1 MKCPLAALRLGLT
14 QNDGYVKLK
23 AAVRFGPHRI
33 SDNPCCIPGD
43 SLAQTFD
50 YFTSW
55 IATRRWLTVAVI
67 LLISAGAI
75 FGHIN
80 PGLVRDYFTEVELL
94 AEDSDKTLAPID
106 LESVDPEN
114 GRAVA
119 RLRFLSDAIL
129 IVEMEDA
136 FSPRGAE
143 ALRHVEQQL
152 EAKDFIR
159 SVQWMDE
166 IPTMNIFGLPEP
178 LLPQK
183 QASQQKFDA
192 ARAKALKNPFIKGIM
207 MSEDLKT
214 LVFMVNYDRL
224 FLESDEQA
232 ISGLRIAAEE
242 AATAFPDVEMD
253 FSVTGSTPMWLTAM
267 KSHDANQFWFQAIGY
282 GMIALMSLILFRGF
296 MSMMIVALAP
306 IIGVF
311 WTIGYCN
318 FLGYEHNPFM
328 EVILPI
334 LVSLVGLTDGVHLMV
349 TTRKLR
355 ASGLS
360 TLESSSKALSQVG
373 LACALTSLTTAIGFG
388 SLVLADHEFIQQF
401 GVACVIGV
409 ILSFVAVV
417 TVIPLACGSRL
428 GKNIHIGLEKSLVDQ
443 NLDRIS
449 HVVLWVLPRK
459 KWVSVVA
466 IAATVFLVGISL
478 TLRPDERISN
488 SMPASSEAAMAF
500 AKLDKA
506 LGGLEQ
512 SKVMIRWDKESLS
525 DLRNSRSSD
534 EVTAERVA
542 VIKQANDLLQKE
554 PLIGHPLSIVEMID
568 SMPGQ
573 GDTVAR
579 SSLVE
584 LLPPSLKQTF
594 FRPYE
599 QKAEIAFRVQDLGI
613 SKYGPVFKRI
623 ETGLSEIE
631 ERNPNYRLSL
641 TGPAIYRWK
650 DLYQIVVDLAA
661 SLGTATVIIFVV
673 LSLVY
678 RSLRIGLIS
687 LVPNLFPLAVAGGY
701 LVFTGQALE
710 IVTVCAF
717 TVCLGI
723 AVDDTIHFLT
733 RYEEERSLHGN
744 TSEAITKA
752 FSSVG
757 TALIMTTIVLVT
769 GFSTVLFSD
778 SRDHF
783 MFASMGAITLTAALF
798 ADLVFLPGLLAYF
811 IQQPTADDEPLE

>member
-1 MKCPLAALRLGLT
+1 MSQR
-14 QNDGYVKLK
+14 
-23 AAVRFGPHRI
+23 
-33 SDNPCCIPGD
+33 
-43 SLAQTFD
+43 FD

-67 LLISAGAI
+67 LVVTAGAI
-75 FGHIN
+75 VGHLS
-80 PGLVRDYFTEVELL
+80 PQSVRQYFVE
-94 AEDSDKTLAPID
+94 APVASDDSDNALDPID
-106 LESVDPEN
+106 LEAEN
-114 GRAVA
+114 PGDGQEVA
-119 RLRFLSDAIL
+119 RLNFLSDAVL
-129 IVEMEDA
+129 VVEMEGA
-136 FSPRGAE
+136 FSPQGAA

-152 EAKDFIR
+152 ETKDFIK

-178 LLPQK
+178 LLPQE

-192 ARAKALKNPFIKGIM
+192 ARDKALKNPFIKGVM
-207 MSEDLKT
+207 MSEDMKT
-214 LVFMVNYDRL
+214 LVFLVNYDRL
-224 FLESDEQA
+224 FMESDEQA
-232 ISGLRIAAEE
+232 ISGLRMAAEE
-242 AATAFPDVEMD
+242 AALAYPEVKME
-253 FSVTGSTPMWLTAM
+253 FSVTGGTPMWLTAM

-282 GMIALMSLILFRGF
+282 SMIALMSLILFRGF
-296 MSMMIVALAP
+296 MSVLIVALAP
-306 IIGVF
+306 IMGVF
-311 WTIGYCN
+311 WTLGYCN
-318 FLGYEHNPFM
+318 YLGYQNNPFM
-328 EVILPI
+328 EVILPV

-360 TLESSSKALSQVG
+360 TMEASRKAVSQVG

-388 SLVLADHEFIQQF
+388 SLVLADHEYIQQF
-401 GVACVIGV
+401 GVSCVIGV
-409 ILSFVAVV
+409 LLCFVAVV
-417 TVIPLACGSRL
+417 TVIPLACSSRM
-428 GKNIHIGLEKSLVDQ
+428 GKNIHVGIKTSLVDQ

-459 KWVSVVA
+459 KWISIVA
-466 IAATVFLVGISL
+466 IATTVLLVGISL

-488 SMPASSEAAMAF
+488 SMPASSEAAIAF

-506 LGGLEQ
+506 MGGLER
-512 SKVMIRWDKESLS
+512 SRVMISWE
-525 DLRNSRSSD
+525 RNAGERSEVGKMRNCD
-534 EVTAERVA
+534 EMTAQRVA
-542 VIKQANDLLQKE
+542 VIKEANELLRNE
-554 PLIGHPLSIVEMID
+554 PLIGYPLSIVEMID
-568 SMPGQ
+568 SMPGE

-579 SSLVE
+579 SSLLE
-584 LLPPSLKQTF
+584 LLPPTLKQTF

-599 QKAEIAFRVQDLGI
+599 QRAEIVFRVQDLGI
-613 SKYGPVFKRI
+613 SKYGPVFQRL
-623 ETGLSEIE
+623 EAGLSQIE
-631 ERNPNYRLSL
+631 KRNSGYRLYL
-641 TGPAIYRWK
+641 TGPAVSRWQN
-650 DLYQIVVDLAA
+650 LYQIVVDLAA

-733 RYEEERSLHGN
+733 RYEEERLKNNDSA
-744 TSEAITKA
+744 EAINSA

-783 MFASMGAITLTAALF
+783 MFAAMGAITLTAALF
-798 ADLVFLPGLLAYF
+798 ADLIFLPALLAYYA
-811 IQQPTADDEPLE
+811 QSPKTNDDALD

>member
-1 MKCPLAALRLGLT
+1 MSQR
-14 QNDGYVKLK
+14 
-23 AAVRFGPHRI
+23 
-33 SDNPCCIPGD
+33 
-43 SLAQTFD
+43 FD

-55 IATRRWLTVAVI
+55 IATQRWLTVVVI
-67 LLISAGAI
+67 LVVTAGALV
-75 FGHIN
+75 GHLS
-80 PGLVRDYFTEVELL
+80 PESVRQYFVENE
-94 AEDSDKTLAPID
+94 AASEESDKTLAPID
-106 LESVDPEN
+106 LESEN
-114 GRAVA
+114 PGDGREVA
-119 RLRFLSDAIL
+119 RLNFLSDAIL
-129 IVEMEDA
+129 VIEMEGA
-136 FSPRGAE
+136 FSPQGSA
-143 ALRHVEQQL
+143 ALRHVEREL
-152 EAKDFIR
+152 EARDFIR

-192 ARAKALKNPFIKGIM
+192 ARAKALKNPFIKGVM
-207 MSEDLKT
+207 MSEDMKT

-242 AATAFPDVEMD
+242 AATAYPDVNME
-253 FSVTGSTPMWLTAM
+253 FSVTGGTPMWLTAM
-267 KSHDANQFWFQAIGY
+267 RSHDANQFWFQAIGY
-282 GMIALMSLILFRGF
+282 GMIAVMSLILFRGF
-296 MSMMIVALAP
+296 MSVLIVSLAP
-306 IIGVF
+306 IMGVF
-311 WTIGYCN
+311 WTLGYCN
-318 FLGYEHNPFM
+318 FLGYDHNPFM

-334 LVSLVGLTDGVHLMV
+334 LVSLVGLADGVHLMV

-360 TLESSSKALSQVG
+360 TLEGSRKALSQVG

-388 SLVLADHEFIQQF
+388 SLVLADHELIQQF
-401 GVACVIGV
+401 GASAVIGV
-409 ILSFVAVV
+409 VLCFVAVV
-417 TVIPLACGSRL
+417 TVIPLACSSWM
-428 GKNIHIGLEKSLVDQ
+428 GKNIHVGIEKSLVDQ

-449 HVVLWVLPRK
+449 QVVSWVLPRK
-459 KWVSVVA
+459 KWISYVA
-466 IAATVFLVGISL
+466 IAATVLLVGISL
-478 TLRPDERISN
+478 TLRPDERLSN
-488 SMPASSEAAMAF
+488 TMPASSEAAIAF
-500 AKLDKA
+500 TKLDKA

-512 SKVMIRWDKESLS
+512 SKVMIHWDREEDIAHK
-525 DLRNSRSSD
+525 DDAGNTFTGD
-534 EVTAERVA
+534 AMTAERVA
-542 VIKQANDLLQKE
+542 VIKEANDLLRKE
-554 PLIGHPLSIVEMID
+554 PLIGYPLSIVEMID

-579 SSLVE
+579 SSLLE
-584 LLPPSLKQTF
+584 LLPPTLKQTF

-599 QKAEIAFRVQDLGI
+599 QQAEIDFRVQDLGI
-613 SKYGPVFKRI
+613 SKYSPVFERI
-623 ETGLSEIE
+623 ETGLLEIE
-631 ERNPNYRLSL
+631 KRNPGYRLYL
-641 TGPAIYRWK
+641 TGPAVARWQQ
-650 DLYQIVVDLAA
+650 LYQIVVDLAA

-733 RYEEERSLHGN
+733 RYEEERRQHTDVAN
-744 TSEAITKA
+744 AINKA

-798 ADLVFLPGLLAYF
+798 ADLVFLPALLVYF
-811 IQQPTADDEPLE
+811 VQHPSTDDGPLSGQASDTES

>member
-1 MKCPLAALRLGLT
+1 MSQR
-14 QNDGYVKLK
+14 
-23 AAVRFGPHRI
+23 
-33 SDNPCCIPGD
+33 
-43 SLAQTFD
+43 FD

-67 LLISAGAI
+67 LVVTAGAMV
-75 FGHIN
+75 GHLS
-80 PGLVRDYFTEVELL
+80 PESVRQYFVESE
-94 AEDSDKTLAPID
+94 ATSNGSDDTLAPID
-106 LESVDPEN
+106 LESEN
-114 GRAVA
+114 PGDGREVE
-119 RLRFLSDAIL
+119 RLKFLSDAIL
-129 IVEMEDA
+129 VVEMEEA
-136 FSPRGAE
+136 FSPQGAA

-152 EAKDFIR
+152 EAKDFIS

-178 LLPQK
+178 LLPQEK
-183 QASQQKFDA
+183 ASQQKFDA
-192 ARAKALKNPFIKGIM
+192 ARAKALKNPFIKGVM
-207 MSEDLKT
+207 MSEDMQT
-214 LVFMVNYDRL
+214 IVFMVNYDRL
-224 FLESDEQA
+224 FMESDEQA
-232 ISGLRIAAEE
+232 ISGLRIAAQE
-242 AATAFPDVEMD
+242 AATTYPNVKMK
-253 FSVTGSTPMWLTAM
+253 FSVTGGTPMWLTAM

-296 MSMMIVALAP
+296 MSVLIVSLAP
-306 IIGVF
+306 IMGVF
-311 WTIGYCN
+311 WTMGYCN
-318 FLGYEHNPFM
+318 FLGYENNPFM

-360 TLESSSKALSQVG
+360 TLEASRKALSQVG

-388 SLVLADHEFIQQF
+388 SLVLADHQFIQQF
-401 GVACVIGV
+401 GVSCVIGV
-409 ILSFVAVV
+409 VLCFVAVV
-417 TVIPLACGSRL
+417 TVIPLACSSRM
-428 GKNIHIGLEKSLVDQ
+428 GKNIHVGIEKSLVDQ

-449 HVVLWVLPRK
+449 HVVTWVLPRK
-459 KWVSVVA
+459 KWISFVA
-466 IAATVFLVGISL
+466 IAATVLLVGISL
-478 TLRPDERISN
+478 TLRPDERLSN
-488 SMPASSEAAMAF
+488 TMPASSEAAIAF
-500 AKLDKA
+500 SKLDKA

-512 SKVMIRWDKESLS
+512 SKVMIDWVRKNADEETATSKDDTRNTLS
-525 DLRNSRSSD
+525 GDA
-534 EVTAERVA
+534 VTAQRVA
-542 VIKQANDLLQKE
+542 VIKEANDLLRKE

-579 SSLVE
+579 SSLLE
-584 LLPPSLKQTF
+584 LLPPTLKQTF

-599 QKAEIAFRVQDLGI
+599 QQAEITFRVQDLGI
-613 SKYGPVFKRI
+613 SKYGPVFERI
-623 ETGLSEIE
+623 ETGLVDIE
-631 ERNPNYRLSL
+631 KRNPGYRLSL
-641 TGPAIYRWK
+641 TGSAVGRWQN
-650 DLYQIVVDLAA
+650 LYQIVVDLAA

-701 LVFTGQALE
+701 LAFTNQPLE

-733 RYEEERSLHGN
+733 RYEEERRQNAHA
-744 TSEAITKA
+744 EDAINKA

-798 ADLVFLPGLLAYF
+798 ADLVFLPALLAYF
-811 IQQPTADDEPLE
+811 VPQPSTDDGSLK

>member
-1 MKCPLAALRLGLT
+1 MSQR
-14 QNDGYVKLK
+14 
-23 AAVRFGPHRI
+23 
-33 SDNPCCIPGD
+33 
-43 SLAQTFD
+43 FD

-67 LLISAGAI
+67 LVVTAGALV
-75 FGHIN
+75 GHLSPDSIRQY
-80 PGLVRDYFTEVELL
+80 LVESEATSEE
-94 AEDSDKTLAPID
+94 SDEALAPID
-106 LESVDPEN
+106 LESEN
-114 GRAVA
+114 PGDGREVA
-119 RLRFLSDAIL
+119 RLNFLSDAIL
-129 IVEMEDA
+129 VVEMEGA
-136 FSPRGAE
+136 FSPQGAA
-143 ALRHVEQQL
+143 ALRHVEQEL

-183 QASQQKFDA
+183 KASQQKFDA
-192 ARAKALKNPFIKGIM
+192 ARAKALKNPFIKGVM
-207 MSEDLKT
+207 MSEDMKT
-214 LVFMVNYDRL
+214 LVFLVNYDRL
-224 FLESDEQA
+224 FMESDDQA
-232 ISGLRIAAEE
+232 ISGLRVAAE
-242 AATAFPDVEMD
+242 AAAAAYPNVKMK
-253 FSVTGSTPMWLTAM
+253 FSVTGATPMWLTAM

-282 GMIALMSLILFRGF
+282 GMIAVMSLILFRGF
-296 MSMMIVALAP
+296 MSVLIVSLAP
-306 IIGVF
+306 IMGVF
-311 WTIGYCN
+311 WTLGYCN
-318 FLGYEHNPFM
+318 FLGYENNPFM

-360 TLESSSKALSQVG
+360 TLDASRKALSQVG

-401 GVACVIGV
+401 GVSCVIGV
-409 ILSFVAVV
+409 MLCFVAVV
-417 TVIPLACGSRL
+417 TVIPLACSSRM
-428 GKNIHIGLEKSLVDQ
+428 GKNIHVGVEKSLVDQ

-449 HVVLWVLPRK
+449 HVVSWVLPRK
-459 KWVSVVA
+459 KWISFVA
-466 IAATVFLVGISL
+466 IAATVLLVGISL
-478 TLRPDERISN
+478 TLRPDERLSN
-488 SMPASSEAAMAF
+488 TMPASSEAAIAF
-500 AKLDKA
+500 NRLDKA

-512 SKVMIRWDKESLS
+512 SKVMIHWDREEADWHTNDTGDTLTG
-525 DLRNSRSSD
+525 DAM
-534 EVTAERVA
+534 TAERVA
-542 VIKQANDLLQKE
+542 VIKEANDLLRKE
-554 PLIGHPLSIVEMID
+554 PLIGYPLSIVEMID

-573 GDTVAR
+573 GETVAR
-579 SSLVE
+579 SSLLE
-584 LLPPSLKQTF
+584 LLPPTLKQTF

-599 QKAEIAFRVQDLGI
+599 QQAEIDFRVRDLGI
-613 SKYGPVFKRI
+613 SKYSPVFERI
-623 ETGLSEIE
+623 ETGLLEIE
-631 ERNPNYRLSL
+631 KRNPGYRLYL
-641 TGPAIYRWK
+641 TGPAVSRWEQ
-650 DLYQIVVDLAA
+650 LYQIVVDLAA

-733 RYEEERSLHGN
+733 RYEEERRQH
-744 TSEAITKA
+744 THVADAINKA

-798 ADLVFLPGLLAYF
+798 ADLVFLPALLAYF
-811 IQQPTADDEPLE
+811 VQQPSTGDGSIK

>member
-1 MKCPLAALRLGLT
+1 MT
-14 QNDGYVKLK
+14 
-23 AAVRFGPHRI
+23 
-33 SDNPCCIPGD
+33 
-43 SLAQTFD
+43 
-50 YFTSW
+50 
-55 IATRRWLTVAVI
+55 VI
-67 LLISAGAI
+67 LVVTAGATV
-75 FGHIN
+75 GHLS
-80 PGLVRDYFTEVELL
+80 PDSVRQYFVENESAYEV
-94 AEDSDKTLAPID
+94 DSDEVLDPID
-106 LESVDPEN
+106 LENKNPSD
-114 GRAVA
+114 GRKVS
-119 RLRFLSDAIL
+119 RLKFLSDAIL

-136 FSPRGAE
+136 FSPQGAA

-224 FLESDEQA
+224 FIESDEQA
-232 ISGLRIAAEE
+232 ISGLRLAAEE
-242 AATAFPDVEMD
+242 AALAYPDVKME
-253 FSVTGSTPMWLTAM
+253 FSVTGRTPMWLTAV
-267 KSHDANQFWFQAIGY
+267 KSHDSNQFWFQAIGY
-282 GMIALMSLILFRGF
+282 GMIAVMSLILFRGF
-296 MSMMIVALAP
+296 MSVLIVSLAP
-306 IIGVF
+306 IMGVF
-311 WTIGYCN
+311 WTLGYCN
-318 FLGYEHNPFM
+318 YLGYENNPFM
-328 EVILPI
+328 EVILPV

-360 TLESSSKALSQVG
+360 TMEASRKAVSQVG

-401 GVACVIGV
+401 GVCCVIGV
-409 ILSFVAVV
+409 LLCFVAVV
-417 TVIPLACGSRL
+417 TVIPLACSSWM
-428 GKNIHIGLEKSLVDQ
+428 GKNIHVGIKKSLIDQ
-443 NLDRIS
+443 NLGRIS
-449 HVVLWVLPRK
+449 NVVLWVLPRK
-459 KWVSVVA
+459 KWISIVGVA
-466 IAATVFLVGISL
+466 STILLVGISL

-488 SMPASSEAAMAF
+488 TMPASSEAAVAF
-500 AKLDKA
+500 AKLDKSM
-506 LGGLEQ
+506 GGVEQ
-512 SKVMIRWDKESLS
+512 SKVMISWGAKGGSAEEEEADAKQFEAEKTFT
-525 DLRNSRSSD
+525 D
-534 EVTAERVA
+534 EEITAQRIT
-542 VIKQANDLLQKE
+542 VIKEANELLQKE

-568 SMPGQ
+568 SMPGD

-579 SSLVE
+579 SSLLE
-584 LLPPSLKQTF
+584 LLPPKLKQTF

-599 QKAEIAFRVQDLGI
+599 QQAEIVFRVQDLGI
-613 SKYGPVFKRI
+613 SKYGPVFERI
-623 ETGLSEIE
+623 ETGLSQIQKQHPE
-631 ERNPNYRLSL
+631 YRLYL
-641 TGPAIYRWK
+641 TGQAVSRWRN
-650 DLYQIVVDLAA
+650 LYQIVVDLAA
-661 SLGTATVIIFVV
+661 SLGTATVIIFMV

-733 RYEEERSLHGN
+733 RYEEERKQSADS
-744 TSEAITKA
+744 TEAIKSA

-798 ADLVFLPGLLAYF
+798 ADLVFLPALLAYF
-811 IQQPTADDEPLE
+811 CSADTDSDGPLK

>member
-1 MKCPLAALRLGLT
+1 M
-14 QNDGYVKLK
+14 
-23 AAVRFGPHRI
+23 
-33 SDNPCCIPGD
+33 
-43 SLAQTFD
+43 AQRFD

-55 IATRRWLTVAVI
+55 IATRRWLTVVVI
-67 LLISAGAI
+67 LVVTAGALV
-75 FGHIN
+75 GHLN
-80 PGLVRDYFTEVELL
+80 PESVRQYFVE
-94 AEDSDKTLAPID
+94 SKTAPEETGKGFSPID
-106 LESVDPEN
+106 LEKGNPSD

-119 RLRFLSDAIL
+119 RLNFLSDAIL
-129 IVEMEDA
+129 VVEMEGA
-136 FSPRGAE
+136 FSPQGAA
-143 ALRHVEQQL
+143 ALRHIEKQL

-192 ARAKALKNPFIKGIM
+192 ARAKALKNPFIKGVM

-224 FLESDEQA
+224 FLEDDEHA

-242 AATAFPDVEMD
+242 AAASYPDVKME
-253 FSVTGSTPMWLTAM
+253 FSVTGGIPMWLTAM
-267 KSHDANQFWFQAIGY
+267 RAHDANQFWYQAIGY

-296 MSMMIVALAP
+296 VSVLIVSLAP
-306 IIGVF
+306 IMGVF
-311 WTIGYCN
+311 WTLGYCN
-318 FLGYEHNPFM
+318 YLGYENNPFM

-334 LVSLVGLTDGVHLMV
+334 LVSLVGLADGVHLMV

-360 TLESSSKALSQVG
+360 TLEASRKALSQVG

-388 SLVLADHEFIQQF
+388 SLVLADHEMIQQF
-401 GVACVIGV
+401 GLSAVIGV
-409 ILSFVAVV
+409 VLCFVAVV
-417 TVIPLACGSRL
+417 TFIPLACSSWMGR
-428 GKNIHIGLEKSLVDQ
+428 NIHVGIEKSLVDQ

-449 HVVLWVLPRK
+449 HVVGWVLPRK
-459 KWVSVVA
+459 KWISFIA
-466 IAATVFLVGISL
+466 IAATVLLVGISL
-478 TLRPDERISN
+478 TLRPDERLSN
-488 SMPASSEAAMAF
+488 TMPASSEAAIAF
-500 AKLDKA
+500 KKLDKA

-512 SKVMIRWDKESLS
+512 SKIMVKWDRANS
-525 DLRNSRSSD
+525 DTVANDD
-534 EVTAERVA
+534 EAGNTFNGDAMTAQHVA
-542 VIKQANDLLQKE
+542 VIKEANDLLREE
-554 PLIGHPLSIVEMID
+554 PLIGYPLSIVEMID

-579 SSLVE
+579 SSLLE
-584 LLPPSLKQTF
+584 LLPPQLKQTF

-599 QKAEIAFRVQDLGI
+599 QQAEITFRVQDLGI
-613 SKYGPVFKRI
+613 SKYSPVFERV
-623 ETGLSEIE
+623 EAGLLEIE
-631 ERNPNYRLSL
+631 KRNPGYRLSL
-641 TGPAIYRWK
+641 TGPAVSRWK
-650 DLYQIVVDLAA
+650 ELFQIVVDLAA
-661 SLGTATVIIFVV
+661 SLGTATAIIFLV

-678 RSLRIGLIS
+678 GSLRIGLIT

-701 LVFTGQALE
+701 LVFTDQPLE

-733 RYEEERSLHGN
+733 RYEEERRQQAHAAD
-744 TSEAITKA
+744 AINKA

-783 MFASMGAITLTAALF
+783 IFASMGAITLTAALF
-798 ADLVFLPGLLAYF
+798 ADLVFLPALLAYF
-811 IQQPTADDEPLE
+811 VRQPSTDDGPLK

>member
-1 MKCPLAALRLGLT
+1 MSQR
-14 QNDGYVKLK
+14 
-23 AAVRFGPHRI
+23 
-33 SDNPCCIPGD
+33 
-43 SLAQTFD
+43 FD

-55 IATRRWLTVAVI
+55 IATRRWLTVAI
-67 LLISAGAI
+67 ISIISAGAI
-75 FGHIN
+75 VGHIS
-80 PGLVRDYFTEVELL
+80 PEPVRKYFTEGDET
-94 AEDSDKTLAPID
+94 AEGAQEPLDLID
-106 LESVDPEN
+106 LEAANPGDGQEVD
-114 GRAVA
+114 
-119 RLRFLSDAIL
+119 RLKFLSDAIL
-129 IVEMEDA
+129 IVETEDA

-143 ALRHVEQQL
+143 ALRHIEQQL
-152 EAKDFIR
+152 EAKDFIK

-183 QASQQKFDA
+183 QASQHKFDA

-214 LVFMVNYDRL
+214 LIFLVNYDRL
-224 FLESDEQA
+224 FMESDEQA
-232 ISGLRIAAEE
+232 ISGLRNAAEE
-242 AATAFPDVEMD
+242 AAAAFPDVKME
-253 FSVTGSTPMWLTAM
+253 FSVTGGTPMWLTAM

-296 MSMMIVALAP
+296 TSVLIVSLAP
-306 IIGVF
+306 IMGVF

-318 FLGYEHNPFM
+318 FLGYENNPFM

-355 ASGLS
+355 AIGLS
-360 TLESSSKALSQVG
+360 TLEASRTALSQVG

-388 SLVLADHEFIQQF
+388 SLVLANHEFIQQF

-409 ILSFVAVV
+409 VLCFVAVV
-417 TVIPLACGSRL
+417 TVIPLACSSRL
-428 GKNIHIGLEKSLVDQ
+428 GKNIHVGIEKSLVDQ

-459 KWVSVVA
+459 KWVSVTA
-466 IAATVFLVGISL
+466 IVATVLLVGISL

-500 AKLDKA
+500 AKLDRT

-512 SKVMIRWDKESLS
+512 SKVVIAWDREKTG
-525 DLRNSRSSD
+525 DQDPRSSD
-534 EVTAERVA
+534 EITAERVA
-542 VIKQANDLLQKE
+542 VVKAANDLLRKE
-554 PLIGHPLSIVEMID
+554 PLIGYPLSIVEMIN

-579 SSLVE
+579 SSLLE

-594 FRPYE
+594 YRPY
-599 QKAEIAFRVQDLGI
+599 QRQAEITFRVQDLGI
-613 SKYGPVFKRI
+613 SRYGPVFQRI
-623 ETGLSEIE
+623 EAGLLEIE
-631 ERNPNYRLSL
+631 KRNPNYRLYL

-733 RYEEERSLHGN
+733 RYEEERGLHGN
-744 TSEAITKA
+744 TSEAITNA

-811 IQQPTADDEPLE
+811 IPQPDKDAGKG

>member
-1 MKCPLAALRLGLT
+1 VSQR
-14 QNDGYVKLK
+14 
-23 AAVRFGPHRI
+23 
-33 SDNPCCIPGD
+33 
-43 SLAQTFD
+43 FD

-67 LLISAGAI
+67 LVVTAGALV
-75 FGHIN
+75 GHLSPDSIRQY
-80 PGLVRDYFTEVELL
+80 LVESEATSEE
-94 AEDSDKTLAPID
+94 SDEALAPID
-106 LESVDPEN
+106 LESEN
-114 GRAVA
+114 PGDGREVA
-119 RLRFLSDAIL
+119 RLNFLSDAIL
-129 IVEMEDA
+129 VVEMEGA
-136 FSPRGAE
+136 FSPQGAA
-143 ALRHVEQQL
+143 ALRHVEQEL

-183 QASQQKFDA
+183 KASQQKFDA
-192 ARAKALKNPFIKGIM
+192 ARAKALKNPFIKGVM
-207 MSEDLKT
+207 MSEDMKT
-214 LVFMVNYDRL
+214 LVFLVNYDRL
-224 FLESDEQA
+224 FMESDDQA
-232 ISGLRIAAEE
+232 ISGLRVAAE
-242 AATAFPDVEMD
+242 AAAAAYPNVKMK
-253 FSVTGSTPMWLTAM
+253 FSVTGATPMWLTAM

-282 GMIALMSLILFRGF
+282 GMIAVMSLILFRGF
-296 MSMMIVALAP
+296 MSVLIVSLAP
-306 IIGVF
+306 IMGVF
-311 WTIGYCN
+311 WTLGYCN
-318 FLGYEHNPFM
+318 FLGYENNPFM

-360 TLESSSKALSQVG
+360 TLDASRKALSQVG

-388 SLVLADHEFIQQF
+388 SLVLADHE
-401 GVACVIGV
+401 V
-409 ILSFVAVV
+409 
-417 TVIPLACGSRL
+417 
-428 GKNIHIGLEKSLVDQ
+428 EKSLVDQ

-449 HVVLWVLPRK
+449 HVVSWVLPRK
-459 KWVSVVA
+459 KWISFVA
-466 IAATVFLVGISL
+466 IAATVLLVGISL
-478 TLRPDERISN
+478 TLRPDERLSN
-488 SMPASSEAAMAF
+488 TMPASSEAAIAF
-500 AKLDKA
+500 NRLDKA

-512 SKVMIRWDKESLS
+512 SKVMIHWDREEADWHTNDTGDTLTG
-525 DLRNSRSSD
+525 DAM
-534 EVTAERVA
+534 TAERVA
-542 VIKQANDLLQKE
+542 VIKEANDLLRKE
-554 PLIGHPLSIVEMID
+554 PLIGYPLSIVEMID

-573 GDTVAR
+573 GETVAR
-579 SSLVE
+579 SSLLE
-584 LLPPSLKQTF
+584 LLPPTLKQTF

-599 QKAEIAFRVQDLGI
+599 QQAEIDFRVRDLGI
-613 SKYGPVFKRI
+613 SKYSPVFERI
-623 ETGLSEIE
+623 ETGLLEIE
-631 ERNPNYRLSL
+631 KRNPGYRLYL
-641 TGPAIYRWK
+641 TGPAVSRWEQ
-650 DLYQIVVDLAA
+650 LYQIVVDLAA

-733 RYEEERSLHGN
+733 RYEEERRQH
-744 TSEAITKA
+744 THVADAINKA

-798 ADLVFLPGLLAYF
+798 ADLVFLPALLAYF
-811 IQQPTADDEPLE
+811 VQQPSTGDGSIK